1 MKIINKNDVVYNK
14 HYNTIGIVLD
24 SFDFEDIRT
33 DADGV
38 VYSEDCIK
46 VNSMTDLENYIN
58 NNVFIAPSTLE
69 KIKRDNLLF

>member
-1 MKIINKNDVVYNK
+1 MKNFNINDVVYNK

-24 SFDFEDIRT
+24 RFDFEDLRT

-46 VNSMTDLENYIN
+46 VNSMNDLEKYIN
-58 NNVFIAPSTLE
+58 DGVSIAPSTLE
-69 KIKRDNLLF
+69 KIKRDNLL